1 MVQSMV
7 RWMRWVIKHRAWTPY
22 YLVRMW
28 RYCWFRVRYPHVITE
43 GFVFLGKRV
52 RANARRGYGRLI
64 IGRWVHLGDSTRLF
78 AHEGTLRIGD
88 KVVFGSD
95 VTVTCYLDVSI
106 GGSTLVADW
115 SYITDFDHVTTDLKQ
130 PIKDQGL
137 VKSPVRIGPDC
148 WLGIR
153 STVLRGSRIGAGVVV
168 GAHSVVRGEV
178 PDEVIVAGVP
188 AKPVKDRRATYEADA
203 DRRAYLEGLARG
215 AENDA
220 QRARQRD
227 RKGSAGAS
235 GSAGAGGGS
244 VNRSGSGLASGS
256 AGPAPA
262 DPDGTVGVGDGSVR
276 AEPSGGSAGR
286 GGSEAPAGEIDD
298 PDDAKSV

>member
-1 MVQSMV
+1 MSMV

-22 YLVRMW
+22 YIVRLW

-52 RANARRGYGRLI
+52 RASVRRGYGRLI
-64 IGRWVHLGDSTRLF
+64 IGRWVHLGDGTRLF

-88 KVVFGSD
+88 KAVFGSG
-95 VTVTCYLDVSI
+95 VTVTCYLDVEI

-115 SYITDFDHVTTDLKQ
+115 VYISDFDHVTTDLKQ

-137 VKSPVRIGPDC
+137 VKSPVRVGHDC

-178 PDEVIVAGVP
+178 PDEMIVGGVP
-188 AKPVKDRRATYEADA
+188 AKPLKDRREAYEADA

-215 AENDA
+215 AEADA
-220 QRARQRD
+220 ERARR
-227 RKGSAGAS
+227 
-235 GSAGAGGGS
+235 GG
-244 VNRSGSGLASGS
+244 
-256 AGPAPA
+256 PDA
-262 DPDGTVGVGDGSVR
+262 DEDGDGDEASDR
-276 AEPSGGSAGR
+276 AETSDRAESRAETSSRAGLSGR
-286 GGSEAPAGEIDD
+286 GEVAAVEVPEGPLEAP
-298 PDDAKSV
+298 